1 MKLKRHG
8 GSLNHP
14 KGNMREDGG
23 RDDKTN
29 VSRVAL
35 SAYPKTTFWAYARAS
50 ASPQNPSCINLYVG
64 GASHSATPQPQGASL
79 NIKTLGRPTCKIPN
93 SFLISYTGPLN
104 FPGRS
109 RRVGDSDTVPISLA
123 MPFFPL
129 HWLLTFGGRK
139 HRGKEAI
146 STLTTGPDAD
156 AQRSMETYLH
166 RVQ

>member
-1 MKLKRHG
+1 MG
-8 GSLNHP
+8 
-14 KGNMREDGG
+14 EDG
-23 RDDKTN
+23 RDNKTN
-29 VSRVAL
+29 MSRVAL

-50 ASPQNPSCINLYVG
+50 LRPRIPSCINLYVG

-129 HWLLTFGGRK
+129 HWLLTFGGQK
-139 HRGKEAI
+139 HRGKEA
-146 STLTTGPDAD
+146 SP
-156 AQRSMETYLH
+156 
-166 RVQ
+166 RVPMQTHSEVWKHTFIGCSRDSSKLARVAV